1 MRVKPGEQHNPPRY
15 RDVPPGSIARASAN
29 TNPKG
34 RKMITIQEGSAPLTV
49 INVFTVSPENQSDL
63 VRLLGEMTERAVR
76 HIPGFLTT
84 SIHVSIDGTKVV
96 NYAQWENGEA
106 LGGLFANP
114 DAQQYMGQITSISES
129 DPGFYKVAQAY
140 DVRAAEPVSA
150 QQG

>member
-1 MRVKPGEQHNPPRY
+1 MFRPDP
-15 RDVPPGSIARASAN
+15 IARASGN

-49 INVFTVSPENQSDL
+49 INVFTVSPENQPEL

-76 HIPGFLTT
+76 HLPGFLTT

-96 NYAQWENGEA
+96 NYAQWESGEH

-114 DAQQYMGQITSISES
+114 DAQQYMGRITSISES
-129 DPGFYKVAQAY
+129 DPGFYTVAQAC
-140 DVRAAEPVSA
+140 DVRAADPVSS
-150 QQG
+150 